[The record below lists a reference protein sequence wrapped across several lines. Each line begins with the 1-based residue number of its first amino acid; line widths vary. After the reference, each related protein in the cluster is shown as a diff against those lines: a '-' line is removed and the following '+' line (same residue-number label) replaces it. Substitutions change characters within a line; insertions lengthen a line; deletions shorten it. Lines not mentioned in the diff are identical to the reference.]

1 MRLVRTLILWLLA
14 LQLLNMSI
22 YSEAYWY
29 CYNGFTTACEQNG
42 VQSDPTESLVEFL
55 VELKYGQQD
64 AFTYDQ
70 HNIDSKNT
78 VKVIFYQ
85 IDLEHEKTSIH
96 FLKTSSAIIY
106 PDHTSNIVSAS
117 LKVFSPPPDGLVY
130 QS

>member
-1 MRLVRTLILWLLA
+1 MKLARALILWVLA

-29 CYNGFTTACEQNG
+29 CYNGFTKAYDQNG
-42 VQSDPTESLVEFL
+42 IQSDPTESLVEFL
-55 VELKYGQQD
+55 VELKYGQQE

-85 IDLEHEKTSIH
+85 IDLEHEKRLIQ
-96 FLKTSSAIIY
+96 FLKISTEILY

-117 LKVFSPPPDGLVY
+117 LQVISPPPDLLVY
-130 QS
+130 QC